1 MKSMFQTKRLI
12 LGLMVLAL
20 ELWLLLGTGVLR
32 EKESHFLT
40 GEGAWDCEL
49 SGECPLVVQEFK
61 PVYSELRSIGFCLDT
76 TAMVHGDGY
85 VELSVFDENKEPV
98 FVKNMPIYEVV
109 NSAYTDVELDLKL
122 QAGKTYY
129 LQLLV
134 QSGYE
139 DEWPTIWVCSKDY
152 ALKES
157 GELSV
162 GEMLSGQHLVSRY
175 VYANALPKKS
185 VRNAIILALL
195 TACGICVK
203 IPDKKYLRQIISVVF
218 FVVTPY
224 ILGSRLELLTYDVA
238 FYLPFAMKWNVGIMY
253 GLELA
258 VLLLTHS
265 TVVATVAVN
274 VFLTVLYSA
283 NYFMRIYRGTSLR
296 LNDFTAIGT
305 ATKVMGEYDF
315 RPNSHMAFAWAILV
329 LVIVWSLGC
338 LRKPNFAKLS
348 ENKKAQVFFCVSYGV
363 SIALAAGFLGFF
375 GHRFLYTDYLDGVG
389 FADKGIRGFE
399 YELIYAFD
407 GYLVAT
413 CIEINNSRIEPP
425 KDYSV
430 QRVET
435 ILQQAK
441 NEVESQAVGTSTDV
455 TDKPHIILIMN
466 ESLADLTIL
475 DGVELNQDNMPF
487 LRSMKENTVKG
498 FTNASV
504 FGGGTA
510 NSEFEVFTGCTMA
523 FCSVNYY
530 PYQQAIKKPM
540 PSMVSQLKNQGYTT
554 IAMHPERPNNWNRDK
569 IYQYFGFEQRYFQAD
584 FENAPQIHSGVSD
597 AATYEKIIDL
607 YEHREADEKLFVFD
621 LTMQN
626 HGGYNIDGGPY
637 AVKALNVSEPQ
648 VDEYLSLV
656 KISDAAF
663 ADLIAY
669 FENADEKVIIC
680 MYGDHQPFVSDYLIL
695 EDSQEAKKYKTP
707 FVIWANYD
715 IEETEGMDLSMN
727 YLGGLI
733 MRTAGLPLSPYFAYL
748 ENMREQYPIITPNGY
763 VDSNGVYESFSGEDT
778 EFSEY
783 RMLQFNYL
791 YDDNQVEWGY

>member
-1 MKSMFQTKRLI
+1 MKSVFQKKRLI
-12 LGLMVLAL
+12 LGLIVLAV
-20 ELWLLLGTGVLR
+20 ELWLLLGSGVLR
-32 EKESHFLT
+32 ERASHFLT
-40 GEGAWDCEL
+40 GEGAWDCEF
-49 SGECPLVVQEFK
+49 SAECPLVVQEFK
-61 PVYSELRSIGFCLDT
+61 PVYSELQSIAFCLDT
-76 TAMVHGDGY
+76 TAMVHGDGS
-85 VELSVFDENKEPV
+85 VELSVLDEKKEPIY
-98 FVKNMPIYEVV
+98 VKKLPIYEVV
-109 NSAYTDVELDLKL
+109 NSAYTDVDLGLKL
-122 QAGKTYY
+122 QPGKTYY

-134 QSGYE
+134 QSGFE
-139 DEWPTIWVCSKDY
+139 EEWPTIWVCSKEY
-152 ALKES
+152 ALQES
-157 GELSV
+157 GELLA
-162 GEMLSGQHLVSRY
+162 GEILSGQHLVSKY

-185 VRNAIILALL
+185 VRNAIIVAVL
-195 TACGICVK
+195 TALGVCLK
-203 IPDKKYLRQIISVVF
+203 LPDKKYLRQIISVVF
-218 FVVTPY
+218 LLVTPY
-224 ILGSRLELLTYDVA
+224 ILGSRLESLTYDVA
-238 FYLPFAMKWNVGIMY
+238 FYLPFAMRWNVGIMY
-253 GLELA
+253 GLELVA
-258 VLLLTHS
+258 LLITHS
-265 TVVATVAVN
+265 TVVATVVVN
-274 VFLTVLYSA
+274 TLLTVLYSA

-315 RPNSHMAFAWAILV
+315 RPNSHMAFTWAILV

-338 LRKPNFAKLS
+338 LRKPHHTEGQRS
-348 ENKKAQVFFCVSYGV
+348 KKTWVLFGVSYGV
-363 SIALAAGFLGFF
+363 SIALAVGILGFF
-375 GHRFLYTDYLDGVG
+375 GHRFLYTDYFDEVG
-389 FADKGIRGFE
+389 FVNKGIRGFE

-407 GYLVAT
+407 GYLVASF
-413 CIEINNSRIEPP
+413 IEINNSRIEPP

-430 QRVET
+430 QQVEEV
-435 ILQQAK
+435 LQQAK
-441 NEVESQAVGTSTDV
+441 NAEECKREGMSIEA
-455 TDKPHIILIMN
+455 DKPHIILIMN

-569 IYQYFGFEQRYFQAD
+569 IYQYFSFEQRYFQAD